1 MLRRK
6 EIPQMEL
13 SRRDLLN
20 SGVAAVGAA
29 MVSSGVGQAQAPRAP
44 GERAR
49 PANEPFGYCLNTST
63 IRGNNLD
70 FAGVIGAA
78 SRAGFHAIEPWI
90 SEIDAYTSRGGTLK
104 DLGKRIADAGLTVED
119 AIAFNS
125 LLDDDDA
132 RRAASMEKLKADM
145 DKVAQIGGKRI
156 AVPPG
161 NSRAVVSL
169 DNAAKYYREALEAGE
184 KIGVQPLLEL
194 WGTHPV
200 LGPLSHGIYATV
212 AAGRPDASLLL
223 DVFHLYKSGTPFTA
237 LKQING
243 ASLHVIHLN
252 DYPQAAESSSL
263 TDGHRIYPGDGVA
276 PLPQILRDL
285 RDNGFRGYFSLEL
298 FNRDYWTRSAD
309 ENLKTAMEKIRA
321 TVRAAMERISA

>member
-1 MLRRK
+1 MD
-6 EIPQMEL
+6 L

-20 SGVAAVGAA
+20 GGLTAVGAA
-29 MVSSGVGQAQAPRAP
+29 IVSSTAGEAQAPRP
-44 GERAR
+44 TGGRAR

-70 FAGVIGAA
+70 FAAVIAAA
-78 SRAGFHAIEPWI
+78 SKAGFHALEPWLGD
-90 SEIDAYTSRGGTLK
+90 IDTYVSKGGTLK
-104 DLGKRIADAGLTVED
+104 DLGKRIADAGLTVEG

-125 LLDDDDA
+125 LLDDDDT
-132 RRAASMEKLKADM
+132 RRAASMEKLKVDM

-156 AVPPG
+156 ALPPG
-161 NSRAVVSL
+161 NSRAAVSL

-194 WGTHPV
+194 WGTHPI
-200 LGPLSHGIYATV
+200 LGPLSHGIYVTV
-212 AAGRPDASLLL
+212 AAGRADASLLL

-243 ASLHVIHLN
+243 ATLHVMHLN
-252 DYPQAAESSSL
+252 DYPQAAEASSL
-263 TDGHRIYPGDGVA
+263 NDGSRIYPGDGVA
-276 PLPQILRDL
+276 PLRQIMRDL
-285 RDNGFRGYFSLEL
+285 RDSGFRGYFSLEL

-309 ENLKTAMEKIRA
+309 ENLKAAMEKIRA
-321 TVRAAMERISA
+321 TVHAAMA